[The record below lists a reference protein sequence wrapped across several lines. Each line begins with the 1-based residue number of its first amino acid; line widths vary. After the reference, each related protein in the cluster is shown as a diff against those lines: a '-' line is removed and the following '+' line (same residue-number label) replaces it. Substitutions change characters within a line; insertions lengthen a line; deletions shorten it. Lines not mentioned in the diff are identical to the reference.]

1 MTGGHYSRARIRGAL
16 GHFVLGKLA
25 SGGLGIVFLV
35 LALRW
40 LPQADYGAYA
50 ALIALQVSTLSLS
63 SFGIEPAAERF
74 VPELRVQGGAS
85 RLASFVTGAMALRL
99 LTLGIGCMLFWML
112 SGAIA
117 KWSGVDAVR
126 ENAGTFVL
134 WVFSF
139 GFMQSLSAVLEALL
153 LQRWSQV
160 AATLSA
166 AIRLGVLLVLAA
178 TSGLVVSEVLLCEL
192 LGALT
197 GAAVA
202 LTGLV
207 TYFRREP
214 GLAFTTRVRLG
225 DMKARMLRFATF
237 NYSAQFV
244 MQGYGHEIWR
254 VLAAKLLGLTEA
266 ARYGFVVSMME
277 TVQKYLPATLLIR
290 MIRPVFV
297 SRYAANRDFGQ
308 LNVFASLVLKLNL
321 LVLAP
326 LIGIALGVGATL
338 IPVLTNGKYADADV
352 LLGLVLLLLVP
363 ASHQWVISILANT
376 LEKNSL
382 QFQGALVALIGMP
395 VGWIAVRYVGLYG
408 VVLGV
413 GTSAVLYNA
422 FVVLR
427 LRAMGFPY
435 RQDLRGVL
443 GLLACGGLAG
453 AVAAGV
459 LFLMPGLLG
468 AITAVVVG
476 GVAYGVAVIL
486 LRPFSRSEFEVL
498 SGVVPAK
505 LVRLLA
511 RTKVWS

>member
-1 MTGGHYSRARIRGAL
+1 L
-16 GHFVLGKLA
+16 LGKLV

-40 LPQADYGAYA
+40 LPQAEYGAYA

-63 SFGIEPAAERF
+63 SLGIEPAAERF

-99 LTLGIGCMLFWML
+99 VTLAVGCLVFWML

-117 KWSGVDAVR
+117 NWSGVDAIR
-126 ENAGTFVL
+126 ENAGTFVF

-153 LQRWSQV
+153 QQRWSQ
-160 AATLSA
+160 
-166 AIRLGVLLVLAA
+166 LAA
-178 TSGLVVSEVLLCEL
+178 TFSSAVRLAALVVLSAPSGLVVSQVLLCEL
-192 LGALT
+192 LGAVT

-202 LTGLV
+202 LFGLV
-207 TYFRREP
+207 SYFRREP
-214 GLAFTTRVRLG
+214 ELEFTTRVGLG
-225 DMKARMLRFATF
+225 DMKFRLLRFATF
-237 NYSAQFV
+237 NYSAQFA

-297 SRYAANRDFGQ
+297 SRYAENRDFGQ

-326 LIGIALGVGATL
+326 MIGIAISVGATL
-338 IPVLTNGKYADADV
+338 IPLLTKGKYADTNI
-352 LLGLVLLLLVP
+352 LLGLVLMLLVP
-363 ASHQWVISILANT
+363 VSHQWVISILANAR
-376 LEKNSL
+376 EKNSL
-382 QFQGALVALIGMP
+382 QLQGALVALIGMP
-395 VGWIAVRYVGLYG
+395 IGWFAVGHVGLYG

-413 GTSAVLYNA
+413 GTSAVLYNS
-422 FVVLR
+422 FVVMR

-435 RQDLRGVL
+435 RQDLRGL
-443 GLLACGGLAG
+443 FGLLACG
-453 AVAAGV
+453 AVAWAGSAGV
-459 LFLMPGLLG
+459 LHAMPGLPG
-468 AITAVVVG
+468 AIVAVVFG
-476 GVAYGVAVIL
+476 GIVYGIAVFVL
-486 LRPFSRSEFEVL
+486 KPFSRNEFEVL
-498 SGVVPAK
+498 SGVVPEK
-505 LVRLLA
+505 FVRLLA
-511 RTKVWS
+511 RKEVTP

>member
-1 MTGGHYSRARIRGAL
+1 MTGGHYSRSRVRGAL

-63 SFGIEPAAERF
+63 SLGIEPAAERF

-99 LTLGIGCMLFWML
+99 LTLGIACLVFWML

-117 KWSGVDAVR
+117 AWSGVEAIR

-153 LQRWSQV
+153 QQRWSQV
-160 AATLSA
+160 AATLSSA
-166 AIRLGVLLVLAA
+166 MRLGMLVGLAS

-192 LGALT
+192 LGAVT

-202 LTGLV
+202 LSGLV
-207 TYFRREP
+207 AYFRREP
-214 GLAFTTRVRLG
+214 GLEFTTRMGLG

-277 TVQKYLPATLLIR
+277 TIQKYLPATLLIR

-297 SRYAANRDFGQ
+297 SRYAANRDFAQ

-326 LIGIALGVGATL
+326 MIGIAVGVGATL
-338 IPVLTNGKYADADV
+338 IPLLTKGKYADADI

-395 VGWIAVRYVGLYG
+395 VGWFAVSHVGLYG

-413 GTSAVLYNA
+413 GTSAVLYNS

-427 LRAMGFPY
+427 LRGMGFPY
-435 RQDLRGVL
+435 RQDLRGVI
-443 GLLACGGLAG
+443 GLLACGGVAWLG
-453 AVAAGV
+453 AAGV
-459 LFLMPGLLG
+459 LAVLPGLPG
-468 AITAVVVG
+468 AIAGVVVG
-476 GVAYGVAVIL
+476 GVGYGLAVIL
-486 LRPFSRSEFEVL
+486 LRPFTRTEFDVL

-505 LVRLLA
+505 FSRLLA
-511 RTKVWS
+511 KKDVAS

>member
-1 MTGGHYSRARIRGAL
+1 MTDGHYSRARVRGAL

-25 SGGLGIVFLV
+25 SGGLGITFLI

-40 LPQADYGAYA
+40 LPQRDYGAYA

-63 SFGIEPAAERF
+63 SLGIEPAAERF

-85 RLASFVTGAMALRL
+85 RLASFVTGAMVLRL
-99 LTLGIGCMLFWML
+99 LTLAVGCLLFWGL
-112 SGAIA
+112 ADAIA
-117 KWSGVDAVR
+117 GWSGVDAIR

-134 WVFSF
+134 WVFAF
-139 GFMQSLSAVLEALL
+139 GCMQSMSAVLESLL
-153 LQRWSQV
+153 LQRASQL
-160 AATLSA
+160 AATLSSA
-166 AIRLGVLLVLAA
+166 VRLGALVMLAM
-178 TSGLVVSEVLLCEL
+178 TNGLVVSEVLVCEL
-192 LGALT
+192 LGAVT
-197 GAAVA
+197 GSTVA
-202 LTGLV
+202 LFGIV
-207 TYFRREP
+207 RYFRGEP
-214 GLAFTTRVRLG
+214 GLALTTHVGLG
-225 DMKARMLRFATF
+225 DMKARLVRFATF

-254 VLAAKLLGLTEA
+254 VLAAKLLGLADA

-277 TVQKYLPATLLIR
+277 TIQKYLPATLLIR

-326 LIGIALGVGATL
+326 MIGIAVGVGATL
-338 IPVLTNGKYADADV
+338 IPLLTEGKYADADL
-352 LLGLVLLLLVP
+352 LLGFVLLLLVP

-382 QFQGALVALIGMP
+382 QFQGALVALVGTP
-395 VGWIAVRYVGLYG
+395 VGWFAVGYIGLYG
-408 VVLGV
+408 VVLGI
-413 GTSAVLYNA
+413 GTSALLYNS

-435 RQDLRGVL
+435 RQDMRGVI
-443 GLLACGGLAG
+443 GLLACGAVAWAG
-453 AVAAGV
+453 AAGV
-459 LFLMPGLLG
+459 LAVLPGLPG
-468 AITAVVVG
+468 ALTGMVVG
-476 GVAYGVAVIL
+476 SAAYGLTVIAF
-486 LRPFSRSEFEVL
+486 RPFSKAEFDVL
-498 SGVVPAK
+498 SGVVPAR

-511 RTKVWS
+511 RRDVS